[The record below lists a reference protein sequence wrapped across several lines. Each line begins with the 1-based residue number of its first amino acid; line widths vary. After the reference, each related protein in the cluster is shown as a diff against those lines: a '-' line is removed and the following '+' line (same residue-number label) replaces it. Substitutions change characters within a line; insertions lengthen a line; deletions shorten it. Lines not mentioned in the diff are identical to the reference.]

1 MKSREMFWGI
11 LLVGFGALFLLR
23 NFGVIDFSWHQL
35 RMLWPLVIIL
45 VGIAILPVKNFVRIL
60 TALAVII
67 LAIVFLSRL
76 APADRY
82 SKRWIPQGERFFDA
96 DRNSKKHSMS
106 RQLLSESY
114 NPEIENAILELDA
127 VAGEFILNETT
138 DQLLK
143 FEKEGDLGDY
153 TLISEEA
160 GNSMIM
166 RLQLEG
172 GSVNRVSRFNNAT
185 IFLNPRPVW
194 DIRMDAGAAKI
205 DLDLQQFRI
214 NRVEID
220 GGASSVKVKL
230 GDKQPVTN
238 LRVNAGATSLVIEV
252 PKSAGCEVIASTV
265 LTRRSLQGF
274 INEGDNTFRTAN
286 FEQAENRIM
295 IRVDAAVANF
305 RVVRY

>member
-1 MKSREMFWGI
+1 MKSKEIFWGI
-11 LLVGFGALFLLR
+11 LLVGFGVLFLLR
-23 NFGVIDFSWHQL
+23 NFGFVDFSWYQL

-67 LAIVFLSRL
+67 IAIFFLSRL
-76 APADRY
+76 APADSQ
-82 SKRWIPQGERFFDA
+82 SKRWLPKGERHFDSGR
-96 DRNSKKHSMS
+96 DMEKHKMS
-106 RQLLSESY
+106 PQLLYESY

-127 VAGEFILNETT
+127 VAGEFVLNKTT

-160 GNSMIM
+160 GTSVIM
-166 RLQLEG
+166 RLRLES

-194 DIRMDAGAAKI
+194 DIRMEAGAAKI

-220 GGASSVKVKL
+220 GGASSVRVKL
-230 GDKQPVTN
+230 GEKHPVTN
-238 LRVNAGATSLVIEV
+238 LRVNAGATSVVIEV

-286 FEQAENRIM
+286 FDQSENRIM